1 MSETNIVLLTWDN
14 SSTAYEAFSKFRD
27 LDSAAITIV
36 ASAVVERNDRGQL
49 RVTDGQDNDLGLST
63 LGGGGIGALIGILG
77 GPLGVLL
84 GFATGALIGSTVDA
98 ERTFD
103 ADDALTVFSSA
114 LPAGRTG
121 VIAEVEETDPAV
133 LDDFAKS
140 TGAELLRRPEDE
152 VLDEVAAAEDEVL
165 DEVAAAEDAAIAAAD
180 AAREKAKEAKKAER
194 KEKREE
200 RIAKIKA
207 KL

>member
-152 VLDEVAAAEDEVL
+152 VLDEVAAAED
-165 DEVAAAEDAAIAAAD
+165 AAIAAAD

>member
-1 MSETNIVLLTWDN
+1 
-14 SSTAYEAFSKFRD
+14 
-27 LDSAAITIV
+27 
-36 ASAVVERNDRGQL
+36 
-49 RVTDGQDNDLGLST
+49 
-63 LGGGGIGALIGILG
+63 
-77 GPLGVLL
+77 
-84 GFATGALIGSTVDA
+84 
-98 ERTFD
+98 
-103 ADDALTVFSSA
+103 
-114 LPAGRTG
+114 GRTG

-140 TGAELLRRPEDE
+140 TGAELLRRP
-152 VLDEVAAAEDEVL
+152 EDEVL

>member
-152 VLDEVAAAEDEVL
+152 VLDEVAAAK
-165 DEVAAAEDAAIAAAD
+165 DAAIAAAD

>member
-36 ASAVVERNDRGQL
+36 ASAVVERNDRGRL

-152 VLDEVAAAEDEVL
+152 VLDEVAAAED
-165 DEVAAAEDAAIAAAD
+165 AAIAAAD

>member
-152 VLDEVAAAEDEVL
+152 VLDEVAAAED
-165 DEVAAAEDAAIAAAD
+165 AAIAAAD

-200 RIAKIKA
+200 RIAK
-207 KL
+207 

>member
-1 MSETNIVLLTWDN
+1 MSETNIVLLTWEN

-152 VLDEVAAAEDEVL
+152 VLDEVAAAED
-165 DEVAAAEDAAIAAAD
+165 AAIAAAD

>member
-36 ASAVVERNDRGQL
+36 ASAVVERNDRGRL

-152 VLDEVAAAEDEVL
+152 VLDEVAAAED
-165 DEVAAAEDAAIAAAD
+165 AAIAAAD

-200 RIAKIKA
+200 RLAALKA
-207 KL
+207 KF

>member
-1 MSETNIVLLTWDN
+1 MSETNIVLLTWDH
-14 SSTAYEAFSKFRD
+14 SGTAYEAFSKFRD

-49 RVTDGQDNDLGLST
+49 RVTDGRDNDLGLST

-152 VLDEVAAAEDEVL
+152 VLDEVAAAED
-165 DEVAAAEDAAIAAAD
+165 AAIDSAD

>member
-1 MSETNIVLLTWDN
+1 MSETNIILLTWDN

-114 LPAGRTG
+114 LPDGRTG

-140 TGAELLRRPEDE
+140 TGAELLRRP
-152 VLDEVAAAEDEVL
+152 EDEVL

>member
-121 VIAEVEETDPAV
+121 VIAEVEEADPAV

-140 TGAELLRRPEDE
+140 TGAELLRRP
-152 VLDEVAAAEDEVL
+152 EDEVL

>member
-1 MSETNIVLLTWDN
+1 M
-14 SSTAYEAFSKFRD
+14 
-27 LDSAAITIV
+27 
-36 ASAVVERNDRGQL
+36 
-49 RVTDGQDNDLGLST
+49 
-63 LGGGGIGALIGILG
+63 GALIGILG

-152 VLDEVAAAEDEVL
+152 VLDEVAAAED
-165 DEVAAAEDAAIAAAD
+165 AAIAAAD

>member
-1 MSETNIVLLTWDN
+1 MSETNIILLTWDN
-14 SSTAYEAFSKFRD
+14 SSAAYEAFSKFRD

-152 VLDEVAAAEDEVL
+152 VLDEVAAAED
-165 DEVAAAEDAAIAAAD
+165 AAIAAAD

>member
-27 LDSAAITIV
+27 LASAAITIV
-36 ASAVVERNDRGQL
+36 ASAGVERNDRGQL

-152 VLDEVAAAEDEVL
+152 VLDEVAAAED
-165 DEVAAAEDAAIAAAD
+165 AAIAAAD

>member
-152 VLDEVAAAEDEVL
+152 VLDEIAD
-165 DEVAAAEDAAIAAAD
+165 AEDAAIAAAD

>member
-1 MSETNIVLLTWDN
+1 MSETNIALLAWDN

-152 VLDEVAAAEDEVL
+152 VLDEVAAAED
-165 DEVAAAEDAAIAAAD
+165 AAIAAAD